1 VEEDVDRV
9 RTLALLIALIAEN
22 AKLPDRLLAAM
33 HVA

>member
-1 VEEDVDRV
+1 VDRV

-22 AKLPDRLLAAM
+22 GALPDRLFAAL